1 MININNSLDYKKR
14 TIIIVFCIFTA
25 VLLAVSCMPA
35 ALAEKDYMQPG
46 YVFGTNYYNSYGEPD
61 LYASML
67 GDFEF
72 ERGETARIKI
82 DLVNKGVLYG
92 FKYDTTVGTENDKHA
107 LSLKE
112 LEYETRRTTAL
123 GIKAELVSTSP
134 YIEVEPETSIQTM
147 EELIPGEL
155 PEDKLVYSITISN
168 EAPAGVYYLQLL
180 TSYEYQSQVRM
191 AKNEVTR
198 LGLIGIDH
206 ITSYTS
212 ANKTLTIPISIK
224 ASPRFTVVDV
234 SGHLVTGQSAAITVK
249 YQNLG
254 ETAAQDANVRMV
266 AMRPLSIRQ
275 SVVYLGTIKPGESK
289 TASIEVFSSR
299 DTVIKTYG
307 VDSEIKYFN
316 DDGKIEFSD
325 NLKVS
330 IPLQEAPKKIGIFML
345 AVMGLFIVIIFM
357 IIIMIIG
364 SIRNKNKK
372 D

>member
-1 MININNSLDYKKR
+1 MININSSLDYKKR
-14 TIIIVFCIFTA
+14 TIIIVFGIFTA

-35 ALAEKDYMQPG
+35 ALAEKDYLQPS

-61 LYASML
+61 IYASML

-72 ERGETARIKI
+72 ERGETAQIKI
-82 DLVNKGVLYG
+82 VLVNKGVLYG
-92 FKYDTTVGTENDKHA
+92 FKYDTTVGTDNKKHA

-112 LEYETRRTTAL
+112 LEYETHRTTAL

-155 PEDKLVYSITISN
+155 PEDKLIYTITVSN
-168 EAPAGVYYLQLL
+168 EAQAGVYYLQLSI
-180 TSYEYQSQVRM
+180 SYEYQSQVRM
-191 AKNEVTR
+191 ATNEVTR
-198 LGLIGIDH
+198 LGLIGLDH
-206 ITSYTS
+206 ITSYTN

-224 ASPRFTVVDV
+224 ASPRFKVVDL
-234 SGHLVTGQSAAITVK
+234 SGHLVTGESAVITVK

-275 SVVYLGTIKPGESK
+275 SVIYLGTVKPGDIK
-289 TASIEVFSSR
+289 TTSFEVFTSP

-307 VDSEIKYFN
+307 IDSEIKYFD
-316 DDGKIEFSD
+316 DDGKIKFSD

-330 IPLQEAPKKIGIFML
+330 LPLQEAPKKIGIFMF
-345 AVMGLFIVIIFM
+345 AVMGLFIVIIF
-357 IIIMIIG
+357 IIINSM
-364 SIRNKNKK
+364 RNKNKK